1 MQVDG
6 GWNSAGIQQFIALR
20 KLVEQDRACPQGEQ
34 MEKELMAFCRTSAG
48 ERFFADNNP
57 DDQRDGN
64 GACNNMQETVEAMV
78 LVEADWDSDDNQ

>member
-1 MQVDG
+1 
-6 GWNSAGIQQFIALR
+6 
-20 KLVEQDRACPQGEQ
+20 

>member
-1 MQVDG
+1 
-6 GWNSAGIQQFIALR
+6 
-20 KLVEQDRACPQGEQ
+20 

-48 ERFFADNNP
+48 ERFFADNTP